1 MFLPQLVTDLQSF
14 INESSVLSDTITR
27 LQTTAN
33 QASRL
38 LNQWGGTNLN
48 SKQDEL
54 NAMTQMSVNLEST
67 IPTLE
72 GKVQA
77 DDMERLISESQA
89 KNQEL
94 RGRLDGVLEQT
105 EHQPRA
111 KRYVSVHSAEGFT
124 TVSKELN
131 KELKKH
137 DKIHK
142 KKQKAEEFISASEN
156 KVSELQE
163 SAEQNSQ
170 NIQKAIRLVDG
181 QNEDSIDSKIDQ
193 LKGKQSVSLA
203 EKMRELETKM
213 EEIKKKMVAAREV
226 TSTVQVGMKMTDYSY
241 LKLPM
246 PLVAEQSSRY
256 TALSM
261 MIKTEESSG
270 TLLYLGARSSTDMFH
285 LRLVGGRVQLKFDI
299 GEGSTTVNTD
309 VQVDDDNW
317 HGVRVSRN
325 GKFGY
330 ISIDSGNDQIKSFSG
345 ANGGSLDLL
354 ELDTSGYFFV
364 GCSRETANNTAKSD
378 MYKGSI
384 SQLYIS
390 NKLIGLWD
398 YTESGGSLAP
408 TQALVKL
415 SQFSEAPRNGLCM
428 KGWGYAMYPCN
439 GVSVSEDQTLKI
451 DIRLQTYDRDGMLF
465 SLYNL
470 NTTQS
475 LDVSLVNG
483 IPKITG
489 PQAEYEPAGV
499 DSAEYVSTFT
509 QSKISVELTG
519 RSATLSVNDVVTSQ
533 YTLSDTMS
541 WDEEDC
547 KQIFV
552 GGDNTTSLSGVVRSV
567 SVDEILFSLDHQ
579 DAEVFQ
585 GMAPTCLLSKAADGL
600 TAFGAGYARYEGVDF
615 EENFRVDIRIRTTQ
629 PYGVVFF
636 ASDALGT
643 FIRHLTSCSFFLK

>member
-1 MFLPQLVTDLQSF
+1 
-14 INESSVLSDTITR
+14 
-27 LQTTAN
+27 
-33 QASRL
+33 
-38 LNQWGGTNLN
+38 
-48 SKQDEL
+48 
-54 NAMTQMSVNLEST
+54 
-67 IPTLE
+67 
-72 GKVQA
+72 
-77 DDMERLISESQA
+77 
-89 KNQEL
+89 
-94 RGRLDGVLEQT
+94 
-105 EHQPRA
+105 
-111 KRYVSVHSAEGFT
+111 
-124 TVSKELN
+124 
-131 KELKKH
+131 
-137 DKIHK
+137 
-142 KKQKAEEFISASEN
+142 
-156 KVSELQE
+156 
-163 SAEQNSQ
+163 
-170 NIQKAIRLVDG
+170 
-181 QNEDSIDSKIDQ
+181 
-193 LKGKQSVSLA
+193 
-203 EKMRELETKM
+203 
-213 EEIKKKMVAAREV
+213 
-226 TSTVQVGMKMTDYSY
+226 
-241 LKLPM
+241 
-246 PLVAEQSSRY
+246 
-256 TALSM
+256 
-261 MIKTEESSG
+261 
-270 TLLYLGARSSTDMFH
+270 
-285 LRLVGGRVQLKFDI
+285 
-299 GEGSTTVNTD
+299 
-309 VQVDDDNW
+309 
-317 HGVRVSRN
+317 VSRN

-636 ASDALGT
+636 ASDALGFNSISLSVDDGQVEFVAMRNYAKT
-643 FIRHLTSCSFFLK
+643 AVRTGQDASDGAFHEVSVVREGDKITLNMDGFTSSTMLRENVVYPTSHGFWLAGVPHTVPLLLDVVPQLLPFEGAIRSLAINGETVDLHEFSEAEQVSMSGTSIRPSVKEYHTVE